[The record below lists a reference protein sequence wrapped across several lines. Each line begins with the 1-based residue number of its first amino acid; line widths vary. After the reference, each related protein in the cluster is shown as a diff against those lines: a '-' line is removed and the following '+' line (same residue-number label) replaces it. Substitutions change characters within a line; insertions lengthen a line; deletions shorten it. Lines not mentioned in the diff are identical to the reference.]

1 MRTSFGK
8 LRAYWAIAA
17 LVSALAVA
25 WWRPS
30 ELYPVIAA
38 LEGRLL
44 DLRHVV
50 RGEMAPPPDIAI
62 VAIDD
67 KTMSRLQ
74 RFPVPR
80 ASLAEAIDK
89 LADAGAAVV
98 AVDLLLLEREASSG
112 EGLSAG
118 DQALAAA
125 LQRQGRAIL
134 AAAASPAAPS
144 SDARAELIHRNAFGP
159 VQQMPDGS
167 RATKEPV
174 GMLLPIDEL
183 AAVARLA
190 HVNVVRD
197 RDGAIRRIAIVVPAG
212 LGEYLPAMPLEA
224 VRLLKGIAHGDQTIL
239 IPGLT
244 LNLGAREILLSD
256 DNSIA
261 LNHYGGQGTFPTY
274 SLIDVIEGQA
284 PSDALR
290 GKAVFIGSTALGN
303 VDVFLSPFS
312 PQLPGVETLAT
323 MAGNILEGT
332 YLRRDRST
340 VVADLA
346 LAAILSLLAFFAANM
361 RSLAGA
367 GLATLATWS
376 AMAVALQYG
385 FSAAYLWLDATTAI
399 LVLAAVGLATFIAR
413 IVQQRRISGQLMRER
428 DNLARYHSPLLT
440 EWLAAQQ
447 RPSFNERSQSAA
459 VMFVD
464 VAGFTRRSEH
474 LGPTATVGFL
484 RDLHGRIER
493 AALANRGVIEQF
505 MGDGAMIIFGLPEP
519 ADDDAVRCLDA
530 AQQLI
535 ADLGDWNLDLKQ
547 EGAEPVRLRFG
558 LHFGPVMA
566 ALLGG
571 ERQGQITVAGDT
583 VNVAS
588 RLQEM
593 GKEHAAVIVASAE
606 FEASVRGAGR
616 ADLLA
621 GMIRLTGQKVRGRDE
636 VIDLWIWR

>member
-8 LRAYWAIAA
+8 LRATWAIAA
-17 LVSALAVA
+17 LLFALAVA

-30 ELYPVIAA
+30 DHSPIVAA

-50 RGEMAPPPDIAI
+50 RGEAAPPSNIAI
-62 VAIDD
+62 VAVDD
-67 KTMSRLQ
+67 KSMSRLQ

-80 ASLAEAIDK
+80 ASLAQAIER
-89 LADAGAAVV
+89 LTEAGASVI
-98 AVDLLLLEREASSG
+98 AVDLLLLEREASAG

-118 DQALAAA
+118 DQALVAA
-125 LQRQGRAIL
+125 LQRHGRGIL
-134 AAAASPAAPS
+134 AAAVSPQAPPS
-144 SDARAELIHRNAFGP
+144 ELREHLVRLNAFGVVTP
-159 VQQMPDGS
+159 MSGGPA
-167 RATKEPV
+167 ATTDQV

-190 HVNVVRD
+190 HVNVIRD
-197 RDGAIRRIAIVVPAG
+197 RDGALRRISLAIPAG

-224 VRLLKGIAHGDQTIL
+224 VRLLNGIERGQVRLT
-239 IPGLT
+239 PGLVLT
-244 LNLGAREILLSD
+244 LGAREIPLND
-256 DNSIA
+256 DSAIA

-274 SLIDVIEGQA
+274 SLIDVIDGQV
-284 PSDALR
+284 PPDALH
-290 GKAVFIGSTALGN
+290 GKAVFVGSTALGN

-312 PQLPGVETLAT
+312 PQLPGVEALAT
-323 MAGNILEGT
+323 AAANLDQGT
-332 YLRRDRST
+332 FLRRDRST
-340 VVADLA
+340 ILADLL
-346 LAAILSLLAFFAANM
+346 LAGALSLLAFFAANM

-367 GLATLATWS
+367 GIATLAIWS
-376 AMAVALQYG
+376 ATAVLLQYA
-385 FSAAYLWLDATTAI
+385 FAAAYLWLDATTAI
-399 LVLAAVGLATFIAR
+399 LVLASIGLVTFGGRIA
-413 IVQQRRISGQLMRER
+413 QQRRISGQLMRER

-440 EWLAAQQ
+440 EWLASQQ
-447 RPSFNERSQSAA
+447 RPSFNERSQNAA

-519 ADDDAVRCLDA
+519 SGDDAVRALAA
-530 AQQLI
+530 AQQLM
-535 ADLGDWNLDLKQ
+535 ADLSDWNLDLKR
-547 EGAEPVRLRFG
+547 EGAEAVRLRFG
-558 LHFGPVMA
+558 LHYGPVMA

-606 FEASVRGAGR
+606 FVASVKDAGR
-616 ADLLA
+616 SDLLA
-621 GMIRLTGQKVRGRDE
+621 GMQRLSGQKVRGRDE
-636 VIDLWIWR
+636 VIDLWVFR